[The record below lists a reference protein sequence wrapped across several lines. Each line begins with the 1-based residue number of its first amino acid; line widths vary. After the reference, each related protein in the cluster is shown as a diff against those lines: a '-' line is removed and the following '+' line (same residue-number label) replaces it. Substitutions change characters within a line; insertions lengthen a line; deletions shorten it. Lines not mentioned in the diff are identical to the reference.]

1 MDNPYLTYI
10 DKICTNCINKECN
23 RQFVIKEQHNETTL
37 KCINYMKPDNLQ
49 GYIKPLDRKADQLKS
64 LMGFWQEY

>member
-1 MDNPYLTYI
+1 MNDPYLTYI

-23 RQFVIKEQHNETTL
+23 KQFVMTERNNMKTI
-37 KCINYMKPDNLQ
+37 KCINYIKPDNLQ
-49 GYIKPLDRKADQLKS
+49 GYKEPLEREAKQLRS

>member
-1 MDNPYLTYI
+1 MNNPYLTYI
-10 DKICTNCINKECN
+10 DKICTNCINNNCD
-23 RQFVIKEQHNETTL
+23 RQFVIIEKDNETTL

-49 GYIKPLDRKADQLKS
+49 GYVKPLERYADQHKS